1 MGLAY
6 KANTGDAR
14 ETPSIPICTQLVE
27 LGASVAAADPHVPT
41 QQFPAGVERVA
52 GGADDIAA
60 ADLVIYLV
68 DHSDFDR
75 DALAAATVPVLDC
88 QRALVGHQVHRI

>member
-14 ETPSIPICTQLVE
+14 ETPSIPICAQLVE

-41 QQFPAGVERVA
+41 QQFPAGVERVD
-52 GGADDIAA
+52 GDRADIEA

-68 DHSDFDR
+68 DHAVFDR